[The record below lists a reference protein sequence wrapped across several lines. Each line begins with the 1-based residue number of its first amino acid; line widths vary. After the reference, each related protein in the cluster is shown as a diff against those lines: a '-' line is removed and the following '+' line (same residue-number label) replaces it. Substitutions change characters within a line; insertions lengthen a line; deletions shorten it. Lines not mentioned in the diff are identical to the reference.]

1 MAQYQV
7 ITDPAL
13 EFAVIIDMDTGE
25 ALPPVAAGPQAKAFL
40 SAFLTDSEGYLEHL
54 GTLGVMEA
62 WKGFLQRISLPE
74 AEPTDATPTGQ
85 VESPTGPDL
94 DAAAR
99 MAEAVAAGTTDTPP
113 PAPADTD
120 PTAGAAPTTVMVP
133 CFNCGGTRMVTMG
146 EGEPAQV
153 CNVCNGS
160 GQVAQVQS

>member
-13 EFAVIIDMDTGE
+13 EFAVIVNMDTGE

-40 SAFLTDSEGYLEHL
+40 EAFLTDSEGYLEHMSNL
-54 GTLGVMEA
+54 GIMDA
-62 WKGFLQRISLPE
+62 WQGFLKRIQTPDTV
-74 AEPTDATPTGQ
+74 EPVTPATDQ
-85 VESPTGPDL
+85 VESTPGPDV

-113 PAPADTD
+113 PAPHDTD
-120 PTAGAAPTTVMVP
+120 PTADQTPTAVMVP
-133 CFNCGGTRMVTMG
+133 CFNCNGTRMISMG

-153 CNVCNGS
+153 CNVCQGT
-160 GQVAQVQS
+160 GQIAQVQ

>member
-40 SAFLTDSEGYLEHL
+40 DAFLTDSAGYLEHL
-54 GTLGVMEA
+54 GTLGTMEA
-62 WKGFLQRISLPE
+62 WQGFLKRIQTPDTV
-74 AEPTDATPTGQ
+74 EPVQTTQDQ

-113 PAPADTD
+113 PAPHDTD
-120 PTAGAAPTTVMVP
+120 PTAGEARPTVMVP
-133 CFNCGGTRMVTMG
+133 CFNCNGTRMISMG

-153 CNVCNGS
+153 CNVCQGT
-160 GQVAQVQS
+160 GQIAQVQ